1 LFGITSLLLILEPV
15 SGTFYINL
23 CFIFRM
29 KLFFNILLTIFVIL
43 NSYPQQRNLEQKLRV
58 AQYFEQIQDWENAVN
73 LYEELF
79 KVDSVNV
86 VFFNALLRGYDQL
99 KRYDNAVTIIN
110 TQLKFRQNDV
120 ALLSQ
125 LGKMYARG
133 GDNEKAIA
141 SWERALETDKKNI
154 NSYTVVASTMIES
167 RMLEQA
173 IKVYQRGRSVLEN
186 PYLFAPDL
194 GYLNSMFMNF
204 TEATREYLL
213 LLEQSPAQLGF
224 VQSRISAYTSK
235 ADGLSA
241 AILVVSDAQK
251 SEPNNLALLQLLAW
265 LYMEGKEYDQAF
277 SIYKSIDEK
286 LKAGGHEIYNFGE
299 RALREKAYSS
309 AAKAFGE
316 VIKKYPKSL
325 NVGSAKFGYARTLEE
340 ASADE
345 DTSKLFGDLKPF
357 QFIRTQKQSSL
368 TNFRPSYSAAIEAYT
383 KLILE
388 YPKTEFAANS
398 LYRTAYIHFN
408 VFFDPVKSLDALH
421 QIEKTYSNL
430 VSILIESSALMGK
443 VYVAQGNLDKASDKF
458 QWLNDSR
465 STSTDTRERANFGL
479 AEIEFFKGN
488 YKDAISR
495 LQSLTKNPASE
506 TTNDALAL
514 LIFIQENQQDEN
526 VLKKYSAALLLKKQR
541 QFELAVEVF
550 QTIVK
555 ENPTSEIVEEILIN
569 IGDIYSITNRF
580 NDAIAVY
587 EKLKNDFPES
597 IMSDKSQMK
606 IAAVYQ
612 LGLKENDKAM
622 AGYQKLLE
630 QFPNSIYVS
639 EARRRIREL
648 RGDAL

>member
-1 LFGITSLLLILEPV
+1 LLILKTV
-15 SGTFYINL
+15 FGTFYINL
-23 CFIFRM
+23 CFIYRM
-29 KLFFNILLTIFVIL
+29 KLFFNILLTVFVIL
-43 NSYPQQRNLEQKLRV
+43 CSYPQQRNLEQKLQV
-58 AQYFEQIQDWENAVN
+58 AQYYEQIQDWENAVK

-79 KVDSVNV
+79 KADSVNV
-86 VFFNALLRGYDQL
+86 VFFDALLRGYDQL
-99 KRYDNAVTIIN
+99 KRYDDAVKIIN
-110 TQLKFRQNDV
+110 TQLKFRQKDI

-133 GDNEKAIA
+133 GNNEKAIE
-141 SWERALETDKKNI
+141 SWERALEIDKKNI
-154 NSYTVVASTMIES
+154 NSYTIVASTMIES

-173 IKVYQRGRSVLEN
+173 IKVYQRGRSVSGN

-194 GYLNSMFMNF
+194 GYLNSIFMNF
-204 TEATREYLL
+204 TEATKEYLL

-224 VQSRISAYTSK
+224 VQSRISSYTSK

-251 SEPNNLALLQLLAW
+251 SEPNNLALLQLSAW
-265 LYMEGKEYDQAF
+265 LYMEGKEYDKAF
-277 SIYKSIDEK
+277 SVYKSIDEK
-286 LKAGGHEIYNFGE
+286 LKAGGREIYNFGE

-309 AAKAFGE
+309 ATKAFEE
-316 VIKKYPKSL
+316 VINDYPKSI
-325 NVGSAKFGYARTLEE
+325 NIGNAKFGYARTLEE

-357 QFIRTQKQSSL
+357 QFVRTQKQSNP
-368 TNFRPSYSAAIEAYT
+368 TNFRPTYSAALEAYS
-383 KLILE
+383 KLISE

-398 LYRTAYIHFN
+398 LYRAAYIYFN

-421 QIEKTYSNL
+421 QIEKSYSNFIP
-430 VSILIESSALMGK
+430 ILIEASALMGK
-443 VYVAQGNLDKASDKF
+443 VYVVQGNLDKAIEKF

-465 STSTDTRERANFGL
+465 SVSIDTRERANFGL
-479 AEIEFFKGN
+479 AEIDFFKGN
-488 YKDAISR
+488 FKDAINR
-495 LQSLTKNPASE
+495 LQTLTKNTVSE

-526 VLKKYSAALLLKKQR
+526 VLKKYSTALFMKRQR
-541 QFELAVEVF
+541 QFEQVVEVF

-555 ENPTSEIVEEILIN
+555 ANPTSEIVEEILIN

-612 LGLKENDKAM
+612 LGLKENDKAI
-622 AGYQKLLE
+622 AAYQKLLE

-648 RGDAL
+648 RGENL